1 MSGRG
6 SNLKY
11 YTGKVS
17 SDSDNQK
24 SKSLGLKNLNNL
36 RREFNFLNRISTW
49 QKMTFKLD
57 FYTMGTNIKC
67 RNQWKIEKLSL
78 SGNLF
83 CIFPMVKSIKLTG
96 RFFKI
101 VKEGVHISVHS
112 SSITAKLPVISSEY
126 RLLMICPSNSRFLLF
141 VEFIDQWICE
151 LEVSFLHLWSQ
162 SICNLVTEGISGE
175 NELLANIVIWLNE
188 IFFNNFLTK

>member
-1 MSGRG
+1 M
-6 SNLKY
+6 
-11 YTGKVS
+11 
-17 SDSDNQK
+17 
-24 SKSLGLKNLNNL
+24 
-36 RREFNFLNRISTW
+36 FSTW
-49 QKMTFKLD
+49 NDK
-57 FYTMGTNIKC
+57 NIKY
-67 RNQWKIEKLSL
+67 K
-78 SGNLF
+78 
-83 CIFPMVKSIKLTG
+83 IFPKILRVIFFKKLTLEPSLTSPTVDGPGPTSLPSCCSEIKCYRSICHYFGKKSMQLTG

-188 IFFNNFLTK
+188 IFFNNFSTK